1 MAHNDTDAAL
11 IRVGREISKLRKHS
25 RMTQAVL
32 ARKLHVGQDIVTRME
47 KGQYDMLLSTLF
59 RIANIFGRRL
69 KISFV
74 KRKGGA

>member
-1 MAHNDTDAAL
+1 
-11 IRVGREISKLRKHS
+11 
-25 RMTQAVL
+25 MTQAVL